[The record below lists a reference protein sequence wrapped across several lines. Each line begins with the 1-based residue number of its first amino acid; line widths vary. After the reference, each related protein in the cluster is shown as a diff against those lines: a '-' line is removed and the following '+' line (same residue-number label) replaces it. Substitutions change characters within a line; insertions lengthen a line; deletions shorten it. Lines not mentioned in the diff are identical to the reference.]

1 MSKSF
6 AEYWENY
13 DEIMLEAKL
22 PANVVKFLK
31 SYEGKVADFDELPKE
46 AQDSL
51 EKMHDHETLQMDVTR
66 HLRDAYVKEKY
77 KKEEVYDEAWKK
89 RVKSVYKT
97 IDELKSYDDMYG
109 ILKYANDSA
118 KKQKK
123 PTWKTLEDFWKANP
137 MLTGS
142 VDPKDFGVIFPK
154 NEDVF
159 EESVEIGKGFYVNK
173 VGMDSN
179 GNKSV
184 WVSKGSNKSFKIQ
197 TNANAPTAHSHASN
211 VKWFDDKENPKVKKA
226 IEELMKVIPTMNKK
240 YSTEDVFTEGRD
252 YETKPRTFAE
262 LDGKYRILKLTS
274 MSSGFVPD
282 NMLDKTAKQ
291 VYDHLIK
298 KGQKVAFFQGN
309 KGNGEP
315 VLELRP
321 HPGNP
326 REPKHIFAEFD

>member
-1 MSKSF
+1 MFKSF
-6 AEYWENY
+6 AQYWEDYQN
-13 DEIMLEAKL
+13 IMLEAKL
-22 PANVVKFLK
+22 PANVKKVLK
-31 SYEGKVADFDELPKE
+31 PYEGKVADFDELPKE

-66 HLRDAYVKEKY
+66 YLRDAYVKERY

-97 IDELKSYDDMYG
+97 IDELKRYDDMYG
-109 ILKYANDSA
+109 ILKYANASA
-118 KKQKK
+118 KKHGK

-142 VDPKDFGVIFPK
+142 VDPKDFGVIFK
-154 NEDVF
+154 EDVF

-197 TNANAPTAHSHASN
+197 TNGNVPTAHSHASN
-211 VKWFDDKENPKVKKA
+211 VNWFADKENPKVKKA

-252 YETKPRTFAE
+252 YETKPRTFSE
-262 LDGKYRILKLTS
+262 LDGKYRTLKLTGAS
-274 MSSGFVPD
+274 YGFVPES
-282 NMLDKTAKQ
+282 LLEKSVKQ

-298 KGQKVAFFQGN
+298 KGHKVAFFQGN

-315 VLELRP
+315 VLELRY
-321 HPGNP
+321 HPPQKGKGNL
-326 REPKHIFAEFD
+326 FAEFD